1 MEGGFYAEIRAMQRF
16 LMAFFVLLGLW
27 CRGALADLASV
38 GYVNEIVDALK
49 IQSDWA
55 QSDPAALDY
64 IKNKPQIPSVDAVE
78 YVANKVSQ
86 ISASATDSQYPS
98 AAAVRSALA
107 TKADTD
113 DVRFNTISTT
123 APTGTPPAGQ
133 VFIWFN

>member
-1 MEGGFYAEIRAMQRF
+1 MLRWGW
-16 LMAFFVLLGLW
+16 LVLLVLILPVTDA
-27 CRGALADLASV
+27 RASIASA

-86 ISASATDSQYPS
+86 ISASVTDSQYPS
-98 AAAVRSALA
+98 AAAVRSALD

>member
-1 MEGGFYAEIRAMQRF
+1 MRCFFAVFIVCLVCWTYGAM
-16 LMAFFVLLGLW
+16 
-27 CRGALADLASV
+27 ADIASA

-98 AAAVRSALA
+98 AAAVRSALD

>member
-1 MEGGFYAEIRAMQRF
+1 MLRWGW
-16 LMAFFVLLGLW
+16 LVLLVLILPVTDA
-27 CRGALADLASV
+27 RASIAST

-98 AAAVRSALA
+98 AAAVRSALD

-123 APTGTPPAGQ
+123 VPTGTPPAGQ

>member
-1 MEGGFYAEIRAMQRF
+1 MRCFFAVFIVCLVCWTYGAM
-16 LMAFFVLLGLW
+16 
-27 CRGALADLASV
+27 ADIASA
-38 GYVNEIVDALK
+38 GYVREIVDALRV
-49 IQSDWA
+49 QPDWNQTDA
-55 QSDPAALDY
+55 SASDY

-98 AAAVRSALA
+98 AAAVRSALD

>member
-1 MEGGFYAEIRAMQRF
+1 MLRWGW
-16 LMAFFVLLGLW
+16 LVLLVLILSVTDAW
-27 CRGALADLASV
+27 ARIASA

-55 QSDPAALDY
+55 QSDPGALDY

-98 AAAVRSALA
+98 AAAVRSALD

-123 APTGTPPAGQ
+123 VPTGTPPAGQ

>member
-1 MEGGFYAEIRAMQRF
+1 MLRWGW
-16 LMAFFVLLGLW
+16 LVLLVLILSVTDA
-27 CRGALADLASV
+27 RASIASA

-55 QSDPAALDY
+55 QSDPGALDY

-98 AAAVRSALA
+98 AAAVRSALDA
-107 TKADTD
+107 KADTD

-123 APTGTPPAGQ
+123 VPTGTPPAGQ

>member
-1 MEGGFYAEIRAMQRF
+1 MWRTIS
-16 LMAFFVLLGLW
+16 LSLLSVVCMFGAT
-27 CRGALADLASV
+27 GALADIASA
-38 GYVNEIVDALK
+38 GYVREIVNALRVQPDWNQTDA
-49 IQSDWA
+49 SA
-55 QSDPAALDY
+55 SDY

-86 ISASATDSQYPS
+86 ISASATDTQYPS
-98 AAAVRSALA
+98 AAAVRSALD

>member
-1 MEGGFYAEIRAMQRF
+1 MRCFFAVFIVCLVCWTYGAM
-16 LMAFFVLLGLW
+16 
-27 CRGALADLASV
+27 ADIASA
-38 GYVNEIVDALK
+38 GYVREIVNALRVQPDWNQTDA
-49 IQSDWA
+49 SA
-55 QSDPAALDY
+55 SDY

-98 AAAVRSALA
+98 AAAVRSALD

-123 APTGTPPAGQ
+123 VPTGTPPAGQ

>member
-1 MEGGFYAEIRAMQRF
+1 MRCFFAVFIVCLVCWTYGAM
-16 LMAFFVLLGLW
+16 
-27 CRGALADLASV
+27 ADIASA
-38 GYVNEIVDALK
+38 GYVREIVNALMVQPDWNQTDA
-49 IQSDWA
+49 SA
-55 QSDPAALDY
+55 SDY

-98 AAAVRSALA
+98 AAAVRSALD

>member
-1 MEGGFYAEIRAMQRF
+1 MWRTIS
-16 LMAFFVLLGLW
+16 LSLLSVVCMFGAT
-27 CRGALADLASV
+27 GALADIASA
-38 GYVNEIVDALK
+38 GYVREIVNALRVQPDWNQTDA
-49 IQSDWA
+49 SA
-55 QSDPAALDY
+55 SDY

-98 AAAVRSALA
+98 AAAVRSALD

>member
-1 MEGGFYAEIRAMQRF
+1 
-16 LMAFFVLLGLW
+16 MA
-27 CRGALADLASV
+27 DIASA
-38 GYVNEIVDALK
+38 GYVREIVNALRVQPDWNQTDA
-49 IQSDWA
+49 SA
-55 QSDPAALDY
+55 SDY

-98 AAAVRSALA
+98 AAAVRSALD

-123 APTGTPPAGQ
+123 VPTGTPPAGQ

>member
-1 MEGGFYAEIRAMQRF
+1 MLRWGW
-16 LMAFFVLLGLW
+16 LVLLVLILPVTDA
-27 CRGALADLASV
+27 RASIASA

-98 AAAVRSALA
+98 AAAVRSALD

-123 APTGTPPAGQ
+123 VPTGTPPAGQ

>member
-1 MEGGFYAEIRAMQRF
+1 MRCFFAVFIVCLVCWTYGAM
-16 LMAFFVLLGLW
+16 
-27 CRGALADLASV
+27 ADIASA
-38 GYVNEIVDALK
+38 GYVREIVNALRVQPDWNQTDA
-49 IQSDWA
+49 SA
-55 QSDPAALDY
+55 SDY

-98 AAAVRSALA
+98 AAAVRSALD

>member
-1 MEGGFYAEIRAMQRF
+1 MLVLILPVTDARASI
-16 LMAFFVLLGLW
+16 
-27 CRGALADLASV
+27 ASA

-55 QSDPAALDY
+55 QSDPGALDY

-98 AAAVRSALA
+98 AAAVRSALD

>member
-1 MEGGFYAEIRAMQRF
+1 MRRVFAVFIMCSVGWIS
-16 LMAFFVLLGLW
+16 
-27 CRGALADLASV
+27 GATADIASA

-78 YVANKVSQ
+78 YVENKVSQ

-98 AAAVRSALA
+98 AAAVRSALD